1 MENETKLETYTFTHS
16 NEDGVL
22 TSLNFTVPAVGV
34 TISTFHSMCR
44 KFAYALGY
52 AEASIN
58 EWFGDDGDE
67 SFIEFME

>member
-1 MENETKLETYTFTHS
+1 MEKETTFETYTFTHS

-58 EWFGDDGDE
+58 EWFGEDGDE

>member
-1 MENETKLETYTFTHS
+1 MEKNYKCESYDFSHS
-16 NEDGVL
+16 NEDGVM
-22 TSLNFTVPAVGV
+22 TTINFVVPSVGV
-34 TISTFHSMCR
+34 TIETFHSMCR

-58 EWFGDDGDE
+58 EWFGEDGDE

>member
-1 MENETKLETYTFTHS
+1 MEKETKFETYTFTHS

-52 AEASIN
+52 AETSIN

-67 SFIEFME
+67 SFTEFME